1 MRIRVQKND
10 RTIRDQV
17 HEMKTKREDAM
28 NTSSRKD
35 RKRKSEPE
43 AELQVA
49 KKKSDAPSLS
59 KKRSSSIRRFFMSR
73 SRRKDARTDNEH
85 DHKQLVTEEED
96 TVIED
101 DTDRRL
107 ENDEERLFK
116 LIKAFQECDDDSESF
131 DENESTS
138 HDNQTDSRREPDED
152 FNDLAAQ
159 VEAFRKQIADRLTP
173 EADASD
179 VCVDDKKPPLSV
191 SSPPHGSNR
200 TFQVSENSSG
210 GVTTAEKD
218 FNQSQ
223 IQSNQ
228 VVSDQLSPSQL
239 EITQRSS
246 ESESIRSQ
254 KSSRGSRSS
263 NLRNNKFK
271 RDARQLKVDSIDEEK
286 LTEVEQD
293 ERREDGIPHAHD
305 TESEKHIIIRQSEHI
320 EPKRSN
326 RRVRS
331 SNLRKNKFKRD
342 ARKLTV
348 DSIESDED
356 NFQNNKP
363 RESDN
368 QTVLGTQ
375 IQPKTSK
382 RSVTSRTN
390 LRNNK
395 FKKDARRLLMSD
407 DVVGEKTAEE
417 EIENAPKPTVSN
429 RALSQGTGSSIEL
442 HSAMFAAKSER
453 EIKETVK
460 ALRARSERNGFKD
473 IADEIDN
480 PIAAKNPQLDN
491 HSFYESKELTEKP
504 YVELN
509 HDHQPSQVR
518 YSDHNQDEVDSEL
531 EGSHQAKCIEVNP
544 ANNHHLSESDSARQ
558 TKSFEHTDYEYVDKT
573 SHRVDPLAE
582 DLTTCQYEDT
592 GYEIDKT
599 GSFLDLDTTISAGSM
614 NQQYNSVHNSFSN
627 KSIQQTNLALETSV
641 KVKPAPAPAKPPRK
655 LKINRVPSEDLEAT
669 MQSLMATEATL
680 LNRRETEASQRQEP
694 EENGVEFARK
704 QKFQPQANLQ
714 AKPPRKPKVNRQPSE
729 DLEATMQSLMATEAT
744 LLNRRETEASQRQE
758 PEENGV
764 DFVRKQKLE
773 PQAIPPAKPPR
784 KQKIDRVPS
793 EDPHVIMQSLLAI
806 EANFLK
812 DAETGTQQ
820 PENRFEER
828 LNFPKIPA
836 QPPPPTVKTSA
847 RKQEK
852 QTSDYALE
860 ISPGSSSHEYNVN
873 KEKTDDETEKTDT
886 EVSKKRGKC
895 RQIMTIL
902 IILMLLGAVTYVSV
916 Q

>member
-1 MRIRVQKND
+1 
-10 RTIRDQV
+10 
-17 HEMKTKREDAM
+17 MKTKREDAL
-28 NTSSRKD
+28 NTSK
-35 RKRKSEPE
+35 KRKSEPE
-43 AELQVA
+43 AELEVA

-85 DHKQLVTEEED
+85 DHKQLVTEEEKN
-96 TVIED
+96 IMED
-101 DTDRRL
+101 DTDRCL

-131 DENESTS
+131 EEHESTS
-138 HDNQTDSRREPDED
+138 QADSRREPDED

-200 TFQVSENSSG
+200 VSQNSSRG
-210 GVTTAEKD
+210 ETTAEKD

-228 VVSDQLSPSQL
+228 VAPDQLIPSQL

-246 ESESIRSQ
+246 ESELIRPQ

-263 NLRNNKFK
+263 NLRHNKFK

-286 LTEVEQD
+286 LTEVKQD
-293 ERREDGIPHAHD
+293 RREDGIPHAHD
-305 TESEKHIIIRQSEHI
+305 TESEKHIEQSEHI

-331 SNLRKNKFKRD
+331 SNLRNNKFKRD

-356 NFQNNKP
+356 NLQNEKP
-363 RESDN
+363 QKSDD
-368 QTVLGTQ
+368 QTVLGEQ
-375 IQPKTSK
+375 IQPKRSN
-382 RSVTSRTN
+382 RSVTLRTN
-390 LRNNK
+390 LRKNK
-395 FKKDARRLLMSD
+395 FKKDARQLLMSD
-407 DVVGEKTAEE
+407 DIVKEKTSEE
-417 EIENAPKPTVSN
+417 EIEYAPKPTVSN
-429 RALSQGTGSSIEL
+429 RALSQGTGPSQSQ
-442 HSAMFAAKSER
+442 SALANSTMFAARNSHPKTEP

-460 ALRARSERNGFKD
+460 ALRAKSERNGFKD
-473 IADEIDN
+473 IADEIEN
-480 PIAAKNPQLDN
+480 SIAAKNPKLDEH
-491 HSFYESKELTEKP
+491 HSFHESKELTDSDRP
-504 YVELN
+504 HVDTN
-509 HDHQPSQVR
+509 HDHQLVQDR
-518 YSDHNQDEVDSEL
+518 FSDNNQDEVDSEL
-531 EGSHQAKCIEVNP
+531 EGSYQAKCSEVNP
-544 ANNHHLSESDSARQ
+544 ANKHDLSTSDSAHQ
-558 TKSFEHTDYEYVDKT
+558 TKSFEHTEADYVDET
-573 SHRVDPLAE
+573 SHRGDPLAE
-582 DLTTCQYEDT
+582 DLTTCQYEDS

-614 NQQYNSVHNSFSN
+614 HQQYDSVHNSISN
-627 KSIQQTNLALETSV
+627 KSIQQSIALAT
-641 KVKPAPAPAKPPRK
+641 PAKDKSLAAPAKPPRK
-655 LKINRVPSEDLEAT
+655 LKINRVPSEDLEAM

-680 LNRRETEASQRQEP
+680 LNRKETEASQRQEP

-704 QKFQPQANLQ
+704 QKLQLQANLQ

-729 DLEATMQSLMATEAT
+729 DLEAMMQSLMATEAT
-744 LLNRRETEASQRQE
+744 LLNRKETEASKRQE

-764 DFVRKQKLE
+764 DFARKQKLE
-773 PQAIPPAKPPR
+773 PQANPPAKPPR

-806 EANFLK
+806 EENFLK
-812 DAETGTQQ
+812 GAETETQQ

-836 QPPPPTVKTSA
+836 QPPPPTVKTTA
-847 RKQEK
+847 TKQEK

-873 KEKTDDETEKTDT
+873 TEKTDEETEKTDT
-886 EVSKKRGKC
+886 EDSKKRGRC
-895 RQIMTIL
+895 RHIMTIL
-902 IILMLLGAVTYVSV
+902 LILMLLGAVTYVSV